1 MRPTAKLVAFLLL
14 SGAAPGCGGGGE
26 ASPTERLWVSG
37 VPTNPKMPITA
48 FATTRHGDGK
58 FLGAFFSGTMLRGG
72 HDVFEWRD
80 TGKGRAQLKF
90 LQDGLQASIRLETCK
105 PSTGFDHC
113 LLVHGDPTGNVRYQS
128 RKRWVVKRPGR
139 KDAALVTGALAELSG
154 DDPALAAWLEE

>member
-1 MRPTAKLVAFLLL
+1 MRPAAKLVALLLL
-14 SGAAPGCGGGGE
+14 STGLPGCGGGGE
-26 ASPTERLWVSG
+26 ATPTERLWVSG

-48 FATTRHGDGK
+48 FATTRHGEQK
-58 FLGAFFSGTMLRGG
+58 FLGAFFSGTLLRGG

-80 TGKGRAQLKF
+80 AGKGRAQLEF
-90 LQDGLQASIRLETCK
+90 LQDGTKASIRLETCK

-139 KDAALVTGALAELSG
+139 KDATVTLDALAALAE
-154 DDPALAAWLEE
+154 DDPELAAWLRP